1 MSINKIVKAGLVVVA
16 AVALFSCGTRRSP
29 GHAYMPDMT
38 YSVAYE
44 TYAPAQSRLE
54 ASAKAKN
61 ELAAHYSGMPVP
73 GTIARG
79 EMLPIHMSSNRDS
92 AGSAAGIK
100 NPLDVTTVDLKEAER
115 LYLINCAICHGTKL
129 DGNGPLY
136 NGGNGPFAAAP
147 ANLMTSAMT
156 EGSMFHVA
164 TFGKGQMG
172 SYASQL
178 TTAQRWEVVA
188 YIHSQKNAGKAG
200 APAATS
206 DSTGTAGAK
215 PVTADSTGKAAPKG

>member
-61 ELAAHYSGMPVP
+61 ELAPFYSGMPVP

-79 EMLPIHMSSNRDS
+79 EMLPYKIGKDT
-92 AGSAAGIK
+92 AGAAGIK
-100 NPLDVTTVDLKEAER
+100 NPLAAADVNLKEAER

-129 DGNGPLY
+129 DGDGPLY
-136 NGGNGPFAAAP
+136 KGGNGPFSAKP
-147 ANLMTSAMT
+147 ADLIGSAMN

-164 TFGKGQMG
+164 TYGQGQMG

-178 TTAQRWEVVA
+178 TTQQRWAVVA
-188 YIHSQKNAGKAG
+188 YIHSKKTAGKAG
-200 APAATS
+200 APAAQ
-206 DSTGTAGAK
+206 
-215 PVTADSTGKAAPKG
+215 ADSTGGAAAKPVVADTAASKG